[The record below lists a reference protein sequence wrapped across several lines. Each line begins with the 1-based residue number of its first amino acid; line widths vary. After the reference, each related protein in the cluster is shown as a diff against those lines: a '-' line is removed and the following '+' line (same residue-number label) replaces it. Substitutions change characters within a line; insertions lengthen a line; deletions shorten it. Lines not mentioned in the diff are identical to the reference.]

1 MSAFEGPGKTRES
14 LPLIPTTE
22 QLIGPEGFVR
32 DIDAEIEKGA
42 HTPYPG
48 YPAYEERIKMTPQQI
63 RAWREKGSKGAD
75 LPVAMVFDH
84 PNYLKGVESGVAHR
98 ADIDS
103 FVPNVETMLA
113 CGRIGGNGFYYE
125 GGINETADP
134 VLLVEDEGY
143 LKVCLIERADVT
155 IDNPWRWALPG
166 GMKDKTETAV
176 SALLREFQEETGE
189 SLFDQA
195 GALDTSKFDLEMLID
210 EDGNEQFV
218 MYGDP
223 RGTINAIPAGKAALI
238 TPKNAE
244 VARMLLGM
252 RLKPKFESETE
263 VRSIRWKV
271 ASADMIESTFSSH
284 PTLIMRAIEQ
294 WQKRH
299 PGMVVGKDGTVGRSA

>member
-1 MSAFEGPGKTRES
+1 MSTFERLSTTRES
-14 LPLIPTTE
+14 IPLIPARE
-22 QLIGPEGFVR
+22 RLIGPEGFVR
-32 DIDAEIEKGA
+32 NIDAEIEKGS

-48 YPAYEERIKMTPQQI
+48 YPAYEVRIRMTPGQI
-63 RAWREKGSKGAD
+63 SAWREKGSKGAD

-84 PNYLKGVESGVAHR
+84 PNYLKGVENGVAHR

-103 FVPNVETMLA
+103 FVPNVEKMLSS
-113 CGRIGGNGFYYE
+113 GRIGGNGFYYE

-134 VLLVEDEGY
+134 VLLVEDEGF

-155 IDNPWRWALPG
+155 ADNPWRWALPG
-166 GMKDKTETAV
+166 GMKDATETSV

-189 SLFDQA
+189 SLFDET
-195 GALDTSKFDLEMLID
+195 GVLDTSKFDLEMLTD
-210 EDGNEQFV
+210 ENGNEQFV

-238 TPKNAE
+238 TPKNTE
-244 VARMLLGM
+244 VARILLNM
-252 RLKPKFESETE
+252 RLKPKLESEPE

-271 ASADMIESTFSSH
+271 ASADVIESTFSSH
-284 PTLIMRAIEQ
+284 PTLIMRATEQ